1 MFAYIA
7 IFSRLNAY
15 NQLTASQKLND
26 LTAYCKMAAVKL
38 MLEIWMRS

>member
-15 NQLTASQKLND
+15 KQLTARPKLND